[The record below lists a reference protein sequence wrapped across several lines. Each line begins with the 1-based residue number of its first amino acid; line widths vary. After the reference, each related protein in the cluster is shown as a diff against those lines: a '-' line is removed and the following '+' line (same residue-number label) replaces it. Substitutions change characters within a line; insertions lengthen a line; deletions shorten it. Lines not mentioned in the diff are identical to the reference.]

1 MKKLIKLF
9 LKAVSKM
16 GKSKKDKG
24 ASNGQ
29 DSTFY
34 FAGKKKPEEDEDD
47 QEEDDE
53 DELQVS
59 FISVSCFCKNLGN
72 YSKQAMTC
80 DNLTRFE

>member
-1 MKKLIKLF
+1 
-9 LKAVSKM
+9 M

-34 FAGKKKPEEDEDD
+34 FAGKKKPEAEEDEE
-47 QEEDDE
+47 EEDEE

-59 FISVSCFCKNLGN
+59 FNFFSCFCKNLGN
-72 YSKQAMTC
+72 YNKQAMTC

>member
-1 MKKLIKLF
+1 
-9 LKAVSKM
+9 M

-34 FAGKKKPEEDEDD
+34 FAGKKKPEAEEDEE
-47 QEEDDE
+47 EEDEE

-59 FISVSCFCKNLGN
+59 FISFSCFCKNLGKN
-72 YSKQAMTC
+72 SGKS
-80 DNLTRFE
+80 

>member
-1 MKKLIKLF
+1 
-9 LKAVSKM
+9 M

-24 ASNGQ
+24 SSNGQ

-34 FAGKKKPEEDEDD
+34 FAGKKKPEAEEDEE
-47 QEEDDE
+47 EEDEE
-53 DELQVS
+53 DELQAS
-59 FISVSCFCKNLGN
+59 FISVSCFCKNLKKNLGN

>member
-1 MKKLIKLF
+1 
-9 LKAVSKM
+9 M

-34 FAGKKKPEEDEDD
+34 FAGKKKPEAEEDE
-47 QEEDDE
+47 EEE

>member
-1 MKKLIKLF
+1 
-9 LKAVSKM
+9 M

-34 FAGKKKPEEDEDD
+34 FAGKKKPETEEDEE
-47 QEEDDE
+47 EEDEE

-59 FISVSCFCKNLGN
+59 FISISCFVKIWKNSGKL
-72 YSKQAMTC
+72 
-80 DNLTRFE
+80 

>member
-53 DELQVS
+53 DELQVNNFRIFGKLHKTS
-59 FISVSCFCKNLGN
+59 YDLRHFNEF
-72 YSKQAMTC
+72 
-80 DNLTRFE
+80 

>member
-1 MKKLIKLF
+1 
-9 LKAVSKM
+9 M

-34 FAGKKKPEEDEDD
+34 FAGKKKPEE
-47 QEEDDE
+47 EEDEEEEDEE

-59 FISVSCFCKNLGN
+59 FISVSYFCKNLKKFWEIIAN
-72 YSKQAMTC
+72 K
-80 DNLTRFE
+80 L

>member
-1 MKKLIKLF
+1 
-9 LKAVSKM
+9 M

-34 FAGKKKPEEDEDD
+34 FAGKKKPEAEEDEE
-47 QEEDDE
+47 EEDEE

-72 YSKQAMTC
+72 HSY
-80 DNLTRFE
+80 NLRQFDKI